1 MESVKVALDWSPNTI
16 HAGLLLAY
24 HKGAYRDA
32 GLEVS
37 FISPEVDEYALTP
50 ARRLSRQ
57 QVDFAIAPSESVISY
72 NTSRRPVAL
81 TSVASILQRDTSAI
95 VSLKSSGIT
104 RPAQLDGKVYASYN
118 ARFEDGI
125 VRKMVQYDGGRG
137 DFTSVAITRLGIWDM
152 LKKGEADATWVF
164 MPWEGVEGEMNGV
177 ELNVFRMEEYDIPYG
192 YTPLLL
198 AHISNIHRR
207 KEAYRRFM
215 KITDEAYK
223 QAGENPAET
232 ADFLCRYVEHE
243 DFANPA
249 FIEASLR
256 ALQPALLNEEG
267 EWGKMKAGVWGKFI
281 NWLVDHKILR
291 PQRPVE
297 GRYMFTNELL
307 EEA

>member
-24 HKGAYRDA
+24 HKGYFRDA
-32 GLEVS
+32 GLDVS
-37 FISPEVDEYALTP
+37 FISPEEDDYALTP

-57 QVDFAIAPSESVISY
+57 QVDFAIAPSESAISY
-72 NTSRRPVAL
+72 NTSRRPVPL

-95 VSLKSSGIT
+95 VTLKSSGLT

-137 DFTSVAITRLGIWDM
+137 EFTSVAISRLGIWDM

-164 MPWEGVEGEMNGV
+164 MPWEGVEGRMEGI
-177 ELNVFRMEEYDIPYG
+177 ELNVFRMEEYGIPYG
-192 YTPLLL
+192 YTPLIL
-198 AHISNIHRR
+198 AHTSLIHRR
-207 KEAYRRFM
+207 KQTYRRFM
-215 KITDEAYK
+215 DITGKAYK
-223 QAGENPAET
+223 EAGSAPEET
-232 ADFLCRYVEHE
+232 AAFLCEHVAHHN
-243 DFANPA
+243 FQNPA

-256 ALQPALLNEEG
+256 VLQPALLTDSG
-267 EWGKMKAGVWGKFI
+267 EWGKMNAKVWGQFI
-281 NWLVDHKILR
+281 NWLADQKILK

-297 GRYMFTNELL
+297 GKYMFTNELL
-307 EEA
+307 E

>member
-1 MESVKVALDWSPNTI
+1 MESIKVALDWSPNTI
-16 HAGLLLAY
+16 HAGLFLAH
-24 HKGAYRDA
+24 HKKYYQDS

-37 FISPEVDEYALTP
+37 FISPEIDEYALTP

-57 QVDFAIAPSESVISY
+57 QVDFAIAPSESAISY
-72 NTSRRPVAL
+72 NTSRRPVPL

-95 VSLKSSGIT
+95 VTLKSSAVT
-104 RPAQLDGKVYASYN
+104 RPAQLDGRVYASYN

-137 DFTSVAITRLGIWDM
+137 DFKSVAIGRLSIWDM

-164 MPWEGVEGEMNGV
+164 MPWEGVQAQMSGI
-177 ELNVFRMEEYDIPYG
+177 ELNVFALEDYGIPYG

-198 AHISNIHRR
+198 AHTSRIHRR

-215 KITDEAYK
+215 KITAAAYK
-223 QAGENPAET
+223 EAGAAPQET
-232 ADFLCRYVEHE
+232 AAFLCKHIEHE
-243 DFANPA
+243 DFSEPA

-256 ALQPALLNEEG
+256 ALQPALLTQDG
-267 EWGKMKAGVWGKFI
+267 EWGKMNAKVWGSFI
-281 NWLVDHKILR
+281 NWLVDQKILR

-297 GRYMFTNELL
+297 GKYMFTNELL
-307 EEA
+307 E